1 MYIYK
6 DKNVRKNLFD
16 QTSGL
21 SCQSPVF
28 HSVGKKMM
36 LFRDKTWAYPH
47 SVFPVSSPEAVGLL
61 EYIPPHIIL
70 LVSTYVNGMV
80 GFIYLIITL
89 TASKLSLEYC
99 NDNFIIKMLCRT
111 KKKKILLWILCRRLD
126 SLSNLEIE
134 SASVDFLLQV
144 ILHYYFFK
152 Y

>member
-111 KKKKILLWILCRRLD
+111 KKKKNP
-126 SLSNLEIE
+126 SLNFMQKIRFIKQSGNWECFSRF
-134 SASVDFLLQV
+134 SASSNTSLLFL
-144 ILHYYFFK
+144 
-152 Y
+152 